1 MILENN
7 RVNKINLPDD
17 FDYHDFDE
25 QGWSNRITSSRHIEC
40 RVPIELLLQIKIFNV
55 LFNINI

>member
-7 RVNKINLPDD
+7 RNKINLPDD

-25 QGWSNRITSSRHIEC
+25 QG
-40 RVPIELLLQIKIFNV
+40 
-55 LFNINI
+55 